1 MKRPVQSVSVFAGIA
16 ALSAGLIWS
25 YTPLSPSH
33 ASNASPAAE
42 ERPLVQTGGLPAAGF
57 ADVAKT
63 VTPAVVNIT
72 TRGAEDVSDR
82 ARPRGKM
89 EDFFGS
95 PFGPRRFGPPTEPRE
110 HRGGG
115 QGSGVIVTQD
125 GYVLTNNHVIE
136 GAKTVTVTLPD
147 KREFTGRIVGSDPK
161 SDIAVVKIDGS
172 NLASIAFGE
181 SDRLRVGQ
189 IAIAIGNPYGF
200 QYSLTAGVVSALG
213 RTLRSQN
220 GRLIDDVIQT
230 DAALNPGN
238 SGGPLVDSFGNV
250 IGVNTAVILPA
261 QGLCFAVASNL
272 AKFVVGKL
280 ILEGRVRRGYLG
292 IAAQTVPLP
301 PKWIQTL
308 ELPTKGGIQIQSVEA
323 DGPAINSGLTAGD
336 VIVQFEGKPI
346 DSIDDLH
353 KALDETTIGRKIN
366 LWVLR
371 NGSLKNITVTPG
383 ELK

>member
-1 MKRPVQSVSVFAGIA
+1 M
-16 ALSAGLIWS
+16 LSFLATEGS
-25 YTPLSPSH
+25 S
-33 ASNASPAAE
+33 AS
-42 ERPLVQTGGLPAAGF
+42 AAGYPRRVEEHDDYLLD
-57 ADVAKT
+57 AYSQT
-63 VTPAVVNIT
+63 VTGVAGRVSSAVVHLK
-72 TRGAEDVSDR
+72 VQK
-82 ARPRGKM
+82 PPQ
-89 EDFFGS
+89 S
-95 PFGPRRFGPPTEPRE
+95 PNRRQQPAPPDG
-110 HRGGG
+110 RGGG
-115 QGSGVIVTQD
+115 TGSGFIISSDGFVVT
-125 GYVLTNNHVIE
+125 NSHVVNGASQIE
-136 GAKTVTVTLPD
+136 ASLPD
-147 KREFTGRIVGSDPK
+147 GRAFQASVVGDDPAT
-161 SDIAVVKIDGS
+161 DIAVVKVDGS